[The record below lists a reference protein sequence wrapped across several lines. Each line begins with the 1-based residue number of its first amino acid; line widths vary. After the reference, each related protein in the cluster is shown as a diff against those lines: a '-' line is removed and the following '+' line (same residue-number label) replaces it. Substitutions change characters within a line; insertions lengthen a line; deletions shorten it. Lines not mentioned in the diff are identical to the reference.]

1 LKQLIRQLPVA
12 MGETLHLVDMS
23 CKEVALEIVNLKS
36 LMILAKGSSVSIAHE
51 GLTIFILF
59 YP

>member
-1 LKQLIRQLPVA
+1 